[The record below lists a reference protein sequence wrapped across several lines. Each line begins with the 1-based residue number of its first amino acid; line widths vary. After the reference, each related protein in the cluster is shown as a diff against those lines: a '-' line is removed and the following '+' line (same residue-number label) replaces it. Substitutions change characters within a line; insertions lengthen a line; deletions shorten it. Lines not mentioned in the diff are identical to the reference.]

1 MPAGQ
6 TVADIGCQQIK
17 DDCGQGACIPELP
30 DGVLLCLVALENG
43 WSLGGPGLLLQWLS
57 LFSPAREES
66 AAVPQVPCVPPE
78 TVVTIA
84 EESEQMG
91 PVETEA
97 EQGGLLPAPSVSPQ
111 EVSVT
116 QF

>member
-17 DDCGQGACIPELP
+17 DDCGQGACIPEL
-30 DGVLLCLVALENG
+30 
-43 WSLGGPGLLLQWLS
+43 QWLS

-66 AAVPQVPCVPPE
+66 TAVPQVPCVPPE